1 MLAASN
7 DIALVGAV
15 LSETIKRALSL
26 RSRLDGA
33 CQWLTQRYR
42 LKSRERADA
51 GFPLTRCI
59 RNTRA
64 DFALR
69 QTGFSTA
76 TKMAM
81 RERRAA

>member
-15 LSETIKRALSL
+15 LSETVKRALSL
-26 RSRLDGA
+26 PSRRDEA
-33 CQWLTQRYR
+33 RQWLTQRYR
-42 LKSRERADA
+42 LKSRKRAEA

-59 RNTRA
+59 RSTPGFCLAAN
-64 DFALR
+64 
-69 QTGFSTA
+69 QFSTA